1 MCKSHSL
8 RVLTQKYTREMKKSS
23 NAVGSHHGDEEA
35 QYQQSETKGVTTD
48 DDFLDGMNV
57 EDWLAKHQEQNNH
70 HFRTPMTTRRASQ
83 SLSTT
88 KPSPATTASRL
99 EAGQLLDSEE
109 LKEHSSIN
117 DGGEDVQYSLS
128 KHHAQNTFESYN
140 PELRGKTLD
149 HTTGSASIL
158 PGTTCNMSGH
168 NDEELVA
175 VTTDP
180 LAKTKLEVLSAT
192 HDGGI
197 MLDTVLLDASIRV
210 VDNSNKQANDFYV
223 AELLPPRDDNIL
235 LIEGVVRPVDSRTR
249 RVCLAVG
256 FLVLLSIIAV
266 VAAKITTWIS
276 SSSPASSNTP
286 AGTPG
291 DSQEGRESLQRNNTL
306 SSVATHHVLGNSSWT
321 FADAIAASGKQGG
334 IVGWYVS
341 TINGKI
347 YLDMIN
353 RTDTNFTI
361 FGISRQVN
369 IFDGEFAALLTKI
382 VTPLWYGHFVS
393 AS

>member
-57 EDWLAKHQEQNNH
+57 EDWLAKHQENN
-70 HFRTPMTTRRASQ
+70 FRTPMTTSRTSQ

-88 KPSPATTASRL
+88 KLPPATTASRL
-99 EAGQLLDSEE
+99 EAGQFLDSGE
-109 LKEHSSIN
+109 LMEHSSIN
-117 DGGEDVQYSLS
+117 DGGEDVLHSLS
-128 KHHAQNTFESYN
+128 KHHAQNTCESYK
-140 PELRGKTLD
+140 PELRDKTLD

-180 LAKTKLEVLSAT
+180 SQTKLEGQSAT
-192 HDGGI
+192 HDEDI
-197 MLDTVLLDASIRV
+197 MLDTVLLDASSRV
-210 VDNSNKQANDFYV
+210 VDNNNKQANDFYV

-249 RVCLAVG
+249 RACLAVG
-256 FLVLLSIIAV
+256 FLVLLAIISV

-286 AGTPG
+286 ASTPG
-291 DSQEGRESLQRNNTL
+291 DSQEGRESLLGNNTL
-306 SSVATHHVLGNSSWT
+306 SSVATHQVLGNSSWT

-361 FGISRQVN
+361 FGISRKVN
-369 IFDGEFAALLTKI
+369 IFDGEFSSLLIKI

-393 AS
+393 VS